1 MTRDEELKAIV
12 EDIEPPYNV
21 IVAKQI
27 EELLYIETCLQELKS
42 KKFVLKN
49 KKGESRITAAGKQYK
64 EFSQIRDSNIRN
76 LVKVIERHT
85 KEKKNEFALWLA
97 KQNF

>member
-1 MTRDEELKAIV
+1 MNREEELKAII

-21 IVAKQI
+21 IAEKQI
-27 EELLYIETCLQELKS
+27 EELLYIEARLQKLKS
-42 KKFVLKN
+42 KKFVLHN

-64 EFSQIRDSNIRN
+64 EFSQIRDSIIRN

-85 KEKKNEFALWLA
+85 KQKKNEFAKWLE